1 MDDIDVVARDT
12 VGIIIRLADK
22 AKGLLSAK
30 E

>member
-12 VGIIIRLADK
+12 IGIVIRLAEK